1 MPSTCLV
8 SESASG
14 RFAPMLEVFAYR
26 SAHPVHCLQC
36 HSNPLCCEPRSRA
49 SLPCCRPAGPS
60 QAQALC
66 SSYFWSAVKDFTF
79 ANGVVSLQGWVPALT
94 HVDPGCSRRGLPPV
108 RSASQE
114 GEGLNLCLTGGS
126 DPRVIV
132 SQRQWYTRGAFWT
145 ARVKLAQPDSSV
157 WGENFTPFKG
167 HHKRWT
173 ILLGRMRFGYLGTP
187 TITFF

>member
-1 MPSTCLV
+1 MCLV

-14 RFAPMLEVFAYR
+14 RFAPTLEVFAYR

-114 GEGLNLCLTGGS
+114 GEGLNLCPTGGPTPEWLSHRDS
-126 DPRVIV
+126 DTQEGHFERQGLNLP
-132 SQRQWYTRGAFWT
+132 SQIHQSEERT
-145 ARVKLAQPDSSV
+145 LLPS
-157 WGENFTPFKG
+157 KG
-167 HHKRWT
+167 
-173 ILLGRMRFGYLGTP
+173 
-187 TITFF
+187 ITKDGLIS